1 VIEKELVCAM
11 PAWRRSPSR
20 PAPRLPW
27 ITAPRAA
34 SSSPLTLVT
43 AAVTALLSCLLGMGA
58 VLHVSAST
66 GATLSYQAETVC
78 PDSYGPV
85 ITKPNVEPGQVRS
98 ITEVVERHAAA
109 HGFGAPTVSL
119 FSGLVP
125 GVDFGGGEGYTVRL
139 AYRDGGTDHLS
150 LVRGGDEPGLWVGR
164 DLAGFAGLG
173 PGSRVTNA
181 DWPPVTG
188 VYADLYDPAPRW
200 WCSVRD
206 LAVQNR
212 LVDHIATGAVVFAT
226 DRATFDEATRQ
237 HSSLERLTITF
248 PTPAPSTLSEAGD
261 TQRRAEALLADVREE
276 LAARGLGDAL
286 LSVPFAR
293 STELAERAG
302 TTVAWSI
309 LPLAAL
315 SVGVGLVGSATVAL
329 QWYHRRKAQVRL
341 HSARGH
347 GPLAVGLL
355 AAAELG
361 LAVVAGGVAGAVLA
375 RVTLPLYAPP
385 GRFGPDAELTGVAVA
400 AGVLLV
406 SLALLVTV
414 VAVRAHREFGLG
426 LTAPRRRKIRLTF
439 VPWELLTAG
448 IAVLGWS
455 RLPRYGDVTS
465 TGPVPE
471 TDPLA
476 LIYPVAVVLTV
487 GLVVARLAWWAL
499 RASHRMRWWSRP
511 TLQWAVRRLAH
522 GRAPVTGV
530 LVVAVLAV
538 GTLTVGS
545 SIASGQQRALA
556 EKSGVFVGAESRTDV
571 ENAVG
576 RGELALPEPVRSTG
590 TVVGTL
596 GTGEVGTILVI
607 DPATF
612 ATAAYV
618 DHLPREELD
627 RLLDRLGTTSD
638 DTVPAIRVGA
648 APDTADT
655 AVGELRAIGAVEV
668 APVLGA
674 QPGYLV
680 SRTALDAQRIDRIPQ
695 WSVLSTL
702 SVEHVGAALRQADI
716 VHMNPV
722 DRDTA
727 LDALPFH
734 VVEWT
739 FSFITLLG
747 VVLGAAA
754 ALSLLIAVEVRRRQ
768 NMLSGALAMRMGL
781 RTRSLWAGHATELG
795 TVALVALVTGLAC
808 GITVAA
814 VSVRQFDPARWL
826 PPASG
831 LPELVPFVA
840 TVVALGAVVV
850 TMACWIAVR
859 SVRTA
864 RVAELLRG

>member
-1 VIEKELVCAM
+1 M
-11 PAWRRSPSR
+11 
-20 PAPRLPW
+20 
-27 ITAPRAA
+27 
-34 SSSPLTLVT
+34 SSPLTLVA
-43 AAVTALLSCLLGMGA
+43 AAVTALLSCFLGMGA
-58 VLHVSAST
+58 VLHASASA
-66 GATLSYQAETVC
+66 GSTLDYQAGTVC

-85 ITKPNVEPGQVRS
+85 ITKPRVEPGEARAV
-98 ITEVVERHAAA
+98 TEAVERHAAA
-109 HGFGAPTVSL
+109 HGFGRPSVSL
-119 FSGLVP
+119 FSGLIR
-125 GVDFGGGEGYTVRL
+125 GVEFGGGEGYTVRL
-139 AYRDGGTDHLS
+139 AYRDGGTDNLS
-150 LVRGGDEPGLWVGR
+150 LVRGGDDAGLWVGR

-188 VYADLYDPAPRW
+188 VYADLYNPAPRW
-200 WCSVRD
+200 WCSVQD
-206 LAVQNR
+206 LTVQNR

-226 DRATFDEATRQ
+226 DRAAFDEATRR

-248 PTPAPSTLSEAGD
+248 PTAAPQTLAEAQD
-261 TQRRAEALLADVREE
+261 TRRRAEALLADVREE
-276 LAARGLGDAL
+276 LTARGLGDAL

-293 STELAERAG
+293 STELAERAQA
-302 TTVAWSI
+302 TVAWSI

-315 SVGVGLVGSATVAL
+315 SVGVGLAGSATVAL
-329 QWYHRRKAQVRL
+329 QWYHRRHAQVRL

-355 AAAELG
+355 ASAELG

-385 GRFGPDAELTGVAVA
+385 GRFGPGAELAGAAVAV
-400 AGVLLV
+400 GTLLV

-426 LTAPRRRKIRLTF
+426 LTAPRRRRGRLVL
-439 VPWELLTAG
+439 VPWELLTAAV
-448 IAVLGWS
+448 AVLGWS
-455 RLPRYGDVTS
+455 RLPRYGDVAA

-487 GLVVARLAWWAL
+487 GLVTARLAWWAL

-511 TLQWAVRRLAH
+511 ALQWAVRRLAH

-538 GTLTVGS
+538 GTLAVGS
-545 SIASGQQRALA
+545 SIAAGQQQALA
-556 EKSGVFVGAESRTDV
+556 GKSGVFVGAESRTDV

-576 RGELALPEPVRSTG
+576 RGEVPLPEPVRSTS

-596 GTGEVGTILVI
+596 GIGEAGKVLVI

-612 ATAAYV
+612 TTAAYV
-618 DHLPREELD
+618 DHLPRQELD
-627 RLLDRLGTTSD
+627 RLLGLLTTASG

-648 APDTADT
+648 ASETADT
-655 AVGELRAIGAVEV
+655 SLGKLRAVGAVEV
-668 APVLGA
+668 APMLGA
-674 QPGYLV
+674 QSGYLV
-680 SRTALDAQRIDRIPQ
+680 SRTVLDAQRIDQVPQ
-695 WSVLSTL
+695 WAVLSTL
-702 SVEHVGAALRQADI
+702 SVEQVGTALREAGV
-716 VHMNPV
+716 VHMNPA

-727 LDALPFH
+727 LDALPFY

-739 FSFITLLG
+739 FSFVALLG
-747 VVLGAAA
+747 VVLGVAA

-768 NMLSGALAMRMGL
+768 NTLSGALAMRMGL
-781 RTRSLWAGHATELG
+781 RPRALWASHATELG
-795 TVALVALVTGLAC
+795 TVALVAVTVGLAC

-814 VSVRQFDPARWL
+814 VSVRRFDPARWL
-826 PPASG
+826 APSSELPG
-831 LPELVPFVA
+831 LTPFVA
-840 TVVALGAVVV
+840 TVVASGAAVVV
-850 TMACWIAVR
+850 VACWIAVR

-864 RVAELLRG
+864 RVAELLRD